1 MATRKKVYAD
11 YAAFV
16 ARTEEETNK
25 LQYNAL
31 KARRKRYWEPLNQH
45 AVQLQTDYQ
54 ISAEELARLIKEGLE
69 QKWPTEQPADRI
81 AVLKMFDRNRAETKL
96 LARRVDATANRMM
109 LDRLFGMALSQATAA
124 GTMQNNLNADTAR
137 RAVGGR

>member
-1 MATRKKVYAD
+1 MTRKKAYAD
-11 YAAFV
+11 FAAFV

-31 KARRKRYWEPLNQH
+31 KARRKKYWEPLDQH

-54 ISAEELARLIKEGLE
+54 ISAEELAQLINEGLE
-69 QKWPTEQPADRI
+69 QKWPTEQPEDRI
-81 AVLKMFDRNRAETKL
+81 ALLKMFDRNRAETKL
-96 LARRVDATANRMM
+96 LARRVNATANRMM
-109 LDRLFGMALSQATAA
+109 LDRLFGMAVSQATAA
-124 GTMQNNLNADTAR
+124 GTMQNNFNADTAR